1 MIRRLFR
8 FTAVFLV
15 VVLIAG
21 ASGVAPAEIEEG
33 QPVVEPQAAPRKEI
47 VVAVAVPA
55 AEPEPVPE
63 EKGPLPVRQPY
74 AGNAD
79 NPFSG
84 HSWYAPPPPVQRSRK
99 SAPSGPRKPM
109 APALPY
115 QLLGTYQQQ
124 GSRTIYFL
132 VQGDRVFDVVTGD
145 TLDDTYRVDG
155 EKNGQLMF
163 TYLPLNTS
171 QGLRLGDQR

>member
-1 MIRRLFR
+1 VIRRFFR
-8 FTAVFLV
+8 FSTAFLV
-15 VVLIAG
+15 LILIAG
-21 ASGVAPAEIEEG
+21 ASGVAPAETEDNL
-33 QPVVEPQAAPRKEI
+33 PVAEAQETEQEAI
-47 VVAVAVPA
+47 VVAVATPD
-55 AEPEPVPE
+55 AEPVEA
-63 EKGPLPVRQPY
+63 EKGPLPVREPY

-84 HSWYAPPPPVQRSRK
+84 HSWYVPPPARKTRRSAAPTGPRTPT
-99 SAPSGPRKPM
+99 APS
-109 APALPY
+109 LPY

-124 GSRTIYFL
+124 GSSTLYFL
-132 VQGDRVFDVVTGD
+132 VQGDRVFDVVVGD
-145 TLDDTYRVDG
+145 TLDDTYRIDG

>member
-1 MIRRLFR
+1 VIKRFFR
-8 FTAVFLV
+8 FTAVCLMFT
-15 VVLIAG
+15 LIAG
-21 ASGVAPAEIEEG
+21 ATGVAPARTSELPIVVDE
-33 QPVVEPQAAPRKEI
+33 QDATQTDIVLAAAAPVVEP
-47 VVAVAVPA
+47 VVEAVIEDP
-55 AEPEPVPE
+55 
-63 EKGPLPVRQPY
+63 GLLPVRQPY
-74 AGNAD
+74 AANKD

-84 HSWYAPPPPVQRSRK
+84 HSWYTPPPATPARK
-99 SAPSGPRKPM
+99 STPSGPRKAR

-115 QLLGTYQQQ
+115 KLLGTYQQQ
-124 GSRTIYFL
+124 GSSTLYFL

-171 QGLRLGDQR
+171 QGLRLGD